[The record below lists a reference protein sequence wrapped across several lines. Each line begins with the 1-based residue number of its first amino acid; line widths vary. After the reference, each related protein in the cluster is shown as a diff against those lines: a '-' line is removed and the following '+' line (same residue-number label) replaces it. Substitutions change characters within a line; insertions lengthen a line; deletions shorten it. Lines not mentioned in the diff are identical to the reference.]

1 MEGFN
6 QVTLI
11 GTVGKDAELKIFAED
26 KKVANF
32 SLATN
37 RTYRSGDEK
46 KTATEWHNIE
56 VWGELAAFAGNYV
69 KKSKNLLIQ
78 GELRSETFENK
89 DGQKVTRWKIAAKTI
104 NLLPSAV
111 RTNEGEVKGE
121 ENTSTAPATN
131 SSVPANKAAEQ
142 VNSYVG
148 SDAFSD
154 VADDLPF

>member
-56 VWGELAAFAGNYV
+56 VWGELAVFAGNYV

-89 DGQKVTRWKIAAKTI
+89 EGQKVTRWKIAAKTI
-104 NLLPSAV
+104 NLLPSAAKN
-111 RTNEGEVKGE
+111 NEGEA
-121 ENTSTAPATN
+121 SASPATN
-131 SSVPANKAAEQ
+131 SSVPAQKAAEQ